1 LAKRM
6 ETGYRRRM
14 AKKQA
19 NDVKTKPKKKFTVYL
34 PGELIRDL
42 KVVAAREGTS
52 CSALVEQ
59 YAKEIIKQKAGPGS
73 HP

>member
-1 LAKRM
+1 MAKRR

-19 NDVKTKPKKKFTVYL
+19 NDVKTKPKKFTVYL

-52 CSALVEQ
+52 CSALVQQ

>member
-19 NDVKTKPKKKFTVYL
+19 NGVKTKPKKFTVYL

>member
-1 LAKRM
+1 MPFRQ
-6 ETGYRRRM
+6 RRGGRTS
-14 AKKQA
+14 ALRRA
-19 NDVKTKPKKKFTVYL
+19 SR